1 MPDHEKYS
9 VTATLVPGAGTSS
22 LLRIVSIL
30 HSRGALVHELTFR
43 GDQRTGSRLTALVSS
58 SNVGRETVAACLR
71 RSVDTVD
78 VATHESAASNSA
90 AHGD

>member
-1 MPDHEKYS
+1 MPDHENYS

-30 HSRGALVHELTFR
+30 HSRGALIHELTFR
-43 GDQRTGSRLTALVSS
+43 GDQRTGARLTALVSS

-71 RSVDTVD
+71 RAVDTVD
-78 VATHESAASNSA
+78 VAMHESAACDFTA
-90 AHGD
+90 PHD